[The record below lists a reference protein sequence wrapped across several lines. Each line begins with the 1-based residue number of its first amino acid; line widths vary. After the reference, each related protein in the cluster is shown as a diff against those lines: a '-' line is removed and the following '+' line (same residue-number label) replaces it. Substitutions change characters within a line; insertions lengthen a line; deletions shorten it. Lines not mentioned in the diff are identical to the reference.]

1 MAEVFTHR
9 THSTLTGKNNNTVDV
24 LIIKWPPLE
33 SIKVDVTRA
42 DYSRESAHTIDHVKK
57 LLSVVGY
64 AWYTLLMAMF
74 LMLVVVGRKWTCI

>member
-9 THSTLTGKNNNTVDV
+9 THSTFTGKNNNTVDV

-42 DYSRESAHTIDHVKK
+42 DYSGESAHTIDHVIQ